1 MSHWKGLDIETEGTG
16 ISEPLSEQVNLLGA
30 MLGEVVKEQ
39 MGKDMLE
46 LVETLRLQCKRA
58 EQNDDPALRDAAAET
73 IASLE
78 HRQVV
83 HLLHIYT
90 TFFHLVNKAEQREII
105 RINRKRARAA
115 GGEGLPLGE
124 PAAETTPR
132 PESID
137 AMVAG
142 LKEQGYALDEVVSLL
157 SQLDIQPTL
166 TAHPTE
172 ARRQTIFRK
181 QQRIA
186 ARLADLQ
193 DADATPDEQEGAL
206 DELYALIHMLLAT
219 EEVRPERPTV
229 KEEVEQGHYFMFGSI
244 WDTVPKIHQDVQQ
257 ALRHHYD
264 TTADVGAF
272 LRYRSWIGSDR
283 DGNPNV
289 TADVT
294 RWTYAKQRR
303 TTLERYLDE
312 LRTLRDDLSIA
323 RGQASIPEALLA
335 SIRRDADELDLDAA
349 FQRRYR
355 NEPYRLKLCFME
367 ARLQRVLDATDADQL
382 GEQPPDYDRAAF
394 QQDLELVVDCLR
406 RSGFGEMV
414 HTGRLHRLRV
424 LADTFGFHMAA
435 LDIRQHSGVLEDALA
450 VLLRR
455 AGVTDDY
462 AALDES
468 EKLEVLQAEL
478 QNPRPLVSNAAT
490 LPEPA
495 AQVMSTFQVIR
506 DILQEDPA
514 AMGSFIVSM
523 THSVSD
529 LLEPML
535 LAQEAGIGQVD
546 DDGFRCPLDFVPLF
560 ETIEDLGAA
569 HERMQAL
576 YTHPVYAHHL
586 NARDR
591 FQEIM
596 LGYSD
601 SNKDGG
607 YWMANW
613 ALHKSIDRLG
623 RVSAAHDVD
632 VRLFH
637 GRGGTVGRGG
647 GHTYQAI
654 RTMPQSVHNGRIRFT
669 EQGEIIT
676 FRYALPQVARRHL
689 EQVVSA
695 VATSTAGAEAAPST
709 ESADGQRNGLMRL
722 AIDSAPAEL
731 IDTIA
736 ETGMDTYR
744 ALIDDPDWWP
754 WYTEVTPIEQ
764 ISRLPIASRPVSRA
778 GNEVD
783 FESLRAIPWVFAWT
797 QARYIVPGWYGTGHA
812 LDAVLDDPDALAQ
825 LQQLYAEWPFFE
837 ALIDS
842 AQREMARARF
852 TIAKYYDDLAETA
865 PRSFHDQ
872 LEDDYR
878 RAEQAILKI
887 TGQDALFEN
896 SPVLKKSIALRNP
909 YTDVLNLLQVRLL
922 RQHRTAPEVE
932 REPLR
937 EALFVSLNGIAAAMQ
952 STG

>member
-1 MSHWKGLDIETEGTG
+1 MSRWKGLDIETEGTG
-16 ISEPLSEQVNLLGA
+16 ISKPLSEQVNLLGA
-30 MLGEVVKEQ
+30 MLGQVVKTQ
-39 MGKDMLE
+39 MGDDMLE
-46 LVETLRLQCKRA
+46 LVESLRLQCKRA
-58 EQNDDPALRDAAAET
+58 DQNDDPALREAAVDT
-73 IASLE
+73 IESLE

-83 HLLHIYT
+83 QLLHIYT

-105 RINRKRARAA
+105 RINRERARAA
-115 GGEGLPLGE
+115 GGDGLPLGDQ
-124 PAAETTPR
+124 AAAARPR

-137 AMVAG
+137 ATIAQ
-142 LKEQGYALDEVVSLL
+142 LKEQGYTLDEVVALL
-157 SQLDIQPTL
+157 GQLDIQPTL

-172 ARRQTIFRK
+172 ARRQTILQK
-181 QQRIA
+181 QQRVA
-186 ARLADLQ
+186 GRLADLQ
-193 DADATPDEQEGAL
+193 DSSATPDEQEEAL
-206 DELYALIHMLLAT
+206 DELYALIHLLLAT

-229 KEEVEQGHYFMFGSI
+229 QEEVEQGHYFMFGAI
-244 WDTVPKIHQDVQQ
+244 WDTVPRIHQDVQQ
-257 ALRHHYD
+257 ALRHHYG
-264 TTADVGAF
+264 TTADVDAF

-294 RWTYAKQRR
+294 RWTYAEQRR
-303 TTLERYLDE
+303 VTLQRYIDE
-312 LRTLRDDLSIA
+312 VRALRDDLSIA
-323 RGQASIPEALLA
+323 RSQSSIPSALIA
-335 SIRRDADELDLDAA
+335 SIRSDAEEVSLDEAI
-349 FQRRYR
+349 QRRYR
-355 NEPYRLKLCFME
+355 HEPYRLKLHFME
-367 ARLQRVLDATDADQL
+367 ARLQRVLDRTDADRV
-382 GEQPPDYDRAAF
+382 GEQAPAYDSAAF
-394 QQDLELVVDCLR
+394 QADLELIVRCLR
-406 RSGFGEMV
+406 HSGFEDMA

-424 LADTFGFHMAA
+424 LAKTFGYHMAA
-435 LDIRQHSGVLEDALA
+435 LDIRQHSGVLEEALA
-450 VLLRR
+450 ALLRR
-455 AGVTDDY
+455 AGVTEDY
-462 AALDES
+462 AALDEA
-468 EKLEVLQAEL
+468 EKLEVLRAEL
-478 QNPRPLVSNAAT
+478 QNPRPLVADGMV
-490 LPEPA
+490 LPDTA
-495 AQVMSTFQVIR
+495 AQVMETFAVIR
-506 DILQEDPA
+506 DILHDDPD

-535 LAQEAGIGQVD
+535 LAQEAGIGQVED
-546 DDGFRCPLDFVPLF
+546 GGFRCPLDFVPLF
-560 ETIEDLGAA
+560 ETIEDLEVA

-576 YTHPVYAHHL
+576 YTHPVYAEHL
-586 NARDR
+586 DGRDH

-613 ALHKSIDRLG
+613 ALHKAIDRLG
-623 RVSAAHDVD
+623 RVSTAHDVD

-654 RTMPQSVHNGRIRFT
+654 RAMPPSVHNGRIRFT

-695 VATSTAGAEAAPST
+695 VATATARAGAAPS
-709 ESADGQRNGLMRL
+709 EPASERSNGATRY
-722 AIDSAPAEL
+722 AIDSAPAERM
-731 IDTIA
+731 DTIA
-736 ETGMDTYR
+736 RVGMDTYR
-744 ALIDDPDWWP
+744 ALIDDPEWWP

-764 ISRLPIASRPVSRA
+764 ISRLPIASRPVSRS
-778 GNEVD
+778 GGEVD

-812 LDAVLDDPDALAQ
+812 LEAALDDPDALDQ
-825 LQQLYAEWPFFE
+825 LQQLYAEWPFFK
-837 ALIDS
+837 ALINS

-852 TIAKYYDDLAETA
+852 TIATYYDALAETA
-865 PRSFHDQ
+865 PRSFHDV

-878 RAEQAILKI
+878 RAEQAILQI
-887 TGQDALFEN
+887 TGQEALFDN

-922 RQHRTAPEVE
+922 RQRREAPDAEQ
-932 REPLR
+932 EPLR
-937 EALFVSLNGIAAAMQ
+937 EALFVSINGIAAAMQ